1 MYCGGQGRRGEGEL
15 GCLTKWQ
22 IEERGG
28 KEGRQGWTEGVL
40 CMLNTRHPRFTRFP
54 PSPSPLPFSQAPLTP
69 PLPFLPFPQAGLL
82 SILNGAVNPPA
93 LPPPTLPPHSPQA
106 GLLSI
111 LNGAVTAASEVWLFS
126 RVPIEA
132 REWLLEKVRGF
143 GVQGS
148 P

>member
-1 MYCGGQGRRGEGEL
+1 
-15 GCLTKWQ
+15 
-22 IEERGG
+22 
-28 KEGRQGWTEGVL
+28 
-40 CMLNTRHPRFTRFP
+40 MLNTRHPRFTRFL
-54 PSPSPLPFSQAPLTP
+54 PSPSLLPFPQAPLTP
-69 PLPFLPFPQAGLL
+69 PLPFLPF
-82 SILNGAVNPPA
+82 
-93 LPPPTLPPHSPQA
+93 PQA